1 MICMKKSVKKILL
14 PVYHFFRLL
23 LIVNWRV
30 TLKLNFGKLPFRTA
44 CRLPVLVYGKLK
56 IYDLSGRI
64 IIHGPVC
71 TGLIK
76 VGRNVDSHYSTNLPG
91 QWTISHDLVFN
102 GYVMISGGVTIE
114 TFRGPIEFGRCC
126 VVGSGVMLKSQSGIK
141 IGDYTR
147 IAYGCVIMDTNVHFI
162 KNTETGVVVKATGP
176 IRIGR
181 NCWLNPGT
189 VVAKN
194 AVLPDY
200 TITGRN
206 SLVNK
211 DYSAMYAS
219 HAFITGAPAKPVSY
233 NVQRIF
239 SNKKERELRK
249 YFEENENQVS
259 FQASGGTEDDPYEEI
274 VPMFSYNY

>member
-1 MICMKKSVKKILL
+1 MEHENDAINIFDFDGTLTTETWPKFWVWVKKFGYNGEQRNDNLEKAL
-14 PVYHFFRLL
+14 AEYRKKHVGNDLETFFGFFNDL
-23 LIVNWRV
+23 
-30 TLKLNFGKLPFRTA
+30 
-44 CRLPVLVYGKLK
+44 LVYNNEMLTYEELMEGEQF
-56 IYDLSGRI
+56 IQYN
-64 IIHGPVC
+64 
-71 TGLIK
+71 T
-76 VGRNVDSHYSTNLPG
+76 
-91 QWTISHDLVFN
+91 
-102 GYVMISGGVTIE
+102 GVT
-114 TFRGPIEFGRCC
+114 
-126 VVGSGVMLKSQSGIK
+126 
-141 IGDYTR
+141 D
-147 IAYGCVIMDTNVHFI
+147 FI